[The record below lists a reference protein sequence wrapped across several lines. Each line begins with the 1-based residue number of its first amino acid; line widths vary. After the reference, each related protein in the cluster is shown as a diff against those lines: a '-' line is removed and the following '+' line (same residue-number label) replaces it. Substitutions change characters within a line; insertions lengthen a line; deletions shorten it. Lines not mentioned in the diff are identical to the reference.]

1 MEKWLDYSAWETD
14 FYGLVIE
21 LCIKDFKMKIK
32 MRRLIFVL
40 ATTLFSCS
48 SNEEKW
54 KKIDAETFTADVPDY
69 FKYEKKDGIDSQF
82 GEITGDSLK
91 IYFDYGCYTDEEPRT
106 NEEFAEKMLFHIGM
120 IKETLK
126 QLNIPDTFNIRDLIE
141 QFKVEKLDTTSWIA
155 SIKYQD
161 TLIFQPITMYWYD
174 EEDDR
179 RNYLFEIDSIG
190 DWRRKIFYPKN
201 KSAKRSGIVL
211 RGKFNK
217 TIGNNVAL
225 GLSIYNGQTKDSAKI
240 IRILKSI
247 RIKE

>member
-1 MEKWLDYSAWETD
+1 
-14 FYGLVIE
+14 
-21 LCIKDFKMKIK
+21 MKNSIFI
-32 MRRLIFVL
+32 LII
-40 ATTLFSCS
+40 ALFSCS
-48 SNEEKW
+48 RNEKKW
-54 KKIDAETFTADVPDY
+54 KKIDSETFTADIPDY
-69 FKYEKKDGIDSQF
+69 FKYEKKEGIDSQF

-91 IYFDYGCYTDEEPRT
+91 IYFDYGCYTDQDPRT
-106 NEEFAEKMLFHIGM
+106 NEEFAEQMLFRSGM

-126 QLNIPDTFNIRDLIE
+126 RLNIPDTFNFGELIK

-155 SIKYQD
+155 SIKYRD
-161 TLIFQPITMYWYD
+161 TLIYQPITMFWYD

-179 RNYLFEIDSIG
+179 RNYIFEIDSIG
-190 DWRRKIFYPKN
+190 NWRRKLFYPKN

-217 TIGNNVAL
+217 SIGNNVAL
-225 GLSIYNGQTKDSAKI
+225 GLSIYNGQTKDSSKI